1 MVDLA
6 SQVEEVLEELE
17 VWVAS
22 EEETSHHHLVVV
34 LQEGSAARRSE
45 EVATRLVLVDLE
57 ASVVEVEEE

>member
-22 EEETSHHHLVVV
+22 EEETSHLHLVV
-34 LQEGSAARRSE
+34 LQEVSATRRLE
-45 EVATRLVLVDLE
+45 EVATRVVLVDLE
-57 ASVVEVEEE
+57 ASAVEVEEE